1 MGVEPANA
9 FKAVKVL
16 ATDGVKESVEPN
28 LTLGSKSTDM
38 ENSRLSRKW
47 R

>member
-1 MGVEPANA
+1 MAVEPGNA

-16 ATDGVKESVEPN
+16 AIDGVKELVEPS
-28 LTLGSKSTDM
+28 LTLGSKSPDM

-47 R
+47 K